1 MQKNRELSQLKS
13 LLIDHALQLREKITV
28 LRTAGAAPAQ
38 LDPLDFATEET
49 YLAALPNTEFACA

>member
-13 LLIDHALQLREKITV
+13 LLIDALQLQEKITV
-28 LRTAGAAPAQ
+28 LRTSGAAPAQ

-49 YLAALPNTEFACA
+49 YLAALPDTEFTCA